1 MAQPHDAALSLPL
14 LPAPRRG
21 WIGPHTT
28 LGRLLRTKTAVF
40 GLAFL
45 IIAVVCAVLAPL
57 LAPYDPNAVLP
68 GSADAPSRHHLLGQ
82 DLLGRDQLSRLLYG
96 ARTSLTVSVLATA
109 IGATAGA
116 LIGLAAAAFGGVADA
131 ALMRV
136 VDALLA
142 LPGLLLPLALLASIG
157 PGVVTVSLSLGIAF
171 TPVIARLMRGQALS
185 VMARDYV
192 LASTS
197 LGAGRTRVMLRH
209 VAPNCFA
216 PIIVQASLGMGV
228 AVIAE
233 ASLSFLGVGITPPTA
248 TWGVML
254 TDAFHAIRTLPWLT
268 FAPGAAIFLL
278 VLSINFV
285 GDALRDAL
293 DPRLRGGL

>member
-1 MAQPHDAALSLPL
+1 MAHAEELPL
-14 LPAPRRG
+14 KLPQAVGRRA
-21 WIGPHTT
+21 WTNPSST
-28 LGRLLRTKTAVF
+28 LRRMLRIKTAVF

-45 IIAVVCAVLAPL
+45 AVAVLCAAFAPM
-57 LAPYDPNAVLP
+57 LAPYDPNEVLP
-68 GSADAPSRHHLLGQ
+68 GSSEPPSRAHPLGQ
-82 DLLGRDQLSRLLYG
+82 DRLGRDQLSRLLYG
-96 ARTSLTVSVLATA
+96 ARTSLTVSVFAIA
-109 IGATAGA
+109 IGASAGA
-116 LIGLAAAAFGGVADA
+116 LIGLAAVAFGSAVDT

-136 VDALLA
+136 MDALLA

-157 PGVVTVSLSLGIAF
+157 PGVFTVSLALGIGF

-185 VMARDYV
+185 VMARDYIMAATATGV
-192 LASTS
+192 
-197 LGAGRTRVMLRH
+197 GRVRLMTRH

-216 PIIVQASLGMGV
+216 PIIVQASLGMGI

-233 ASLSFLGVGITPPTA
+233 ASLSFLGVGITPPTS

-254 TDAFHAIRTLPWLT
+254 TDAFQSIRSTPWLT

-285 GDALRDAL
+285 GDALRDVL

>member
-1 MAQPHDAALSLPL
+1 MAQTRDLTLALPIPRPRRVWANPHSLP
-14 LPAPRRG
+14 R
-21 WIGPHTT
+21 
-28 LGRLLRTKTAVF
+28 RLLRTKKAVF
-40 GLAFL
+40 GLAFMAL
-45 IIAVVCAVLAPL
+45 ALMCAVLAPV
-57 LAPYDPNAVLP
+57 LAPHDPNAVLP
-68 GSADAPSRHHLLGQ
+68 GSANPPSRAHPLGQ

-96 ARTSLTVSVLATA
+96 ARTSLTVSVIATA
-109 IGATAGA
+109 MGATAGA
-116 LIGLAAAAFGGVADA
+116 LIGLAAAAFRGIVDM

-157 PGVVTVSLSLGIAF
+157 PGVFTVSLSLAIGF

-192 LASTS
+192 TAATAVGVPRS
-197 LGAGRTRVMLRH
+197 RIMLRH

-233 ASLSFLGVGITPPTA
+233 ASLSFLGVGITPPTS

-254 TDAFHAIRTLPWLT
+254 VDAFHSIRREPWLT
-268 FAPGAAIFLL
+268 FAPGTAIFLL

-285 GDALRDAL
+285 GDALRDVL